1 MTLGFVFPGQG
12 SQSVGMLASHL
23 AAHPIVAQC
32 FAEAD
37 DVLGLPLT
45 RVVRDGPETELNRTE
60 LTQPAI
66 LTASVA
72 LWRLWQA
79 ESGATPSMMSGHSL
93 GEYSALVCAGALE
106 FKHAVALVHLRGK
119 LMQAAVPA
127 GSGAMAAILG
137 LDDDAVTQCCAA
149 VDGVVS
155 AANFNAPGQV
165 VIAGAAAAVDAAITA
180 CQAAGAKRA
189 MKLAV
194 SVPSHCALMAAAA
207 EQFADA
213 IESTAFV
220 LPRVPVVHNVDAATS
235 TTVAQMRT
243 RLLRQL
249 SEPVRWTACVQQ
261 MSAGGVDRIIECG
274 PGRVL
279 SGLIKRI
286 DKGIEVANVES
297 VESFA
302 TALSA
307 HRA

>member
-1 MTLGFVFPGQG
+1 
-12 SQSVGMLASHL
+12 MLADHI
-23 AAHPIVAQC
+23 AAQKVVARC

-37 DVLGLPLT
+37 DVLGFGLT
-45 RVVRDGPETELNRTE
+45 RAVRDGPEAELNRTE
-60 LTQPAI
+60 FTQPAI

-72 LWRLWQA
+72 LWRLWA
-79 ESGATPSMMSGHSL
+79 SESGATPSMMSGHSL

-106 FKHAVALVHLRGK
+106 FRDAVALVHLRGK

-127 GSGAMAAILG
+127 GHGAMAAILG
-137 LDDDAVTQCCAA
+137 LDDDAVSHCCDA

-165 VIAGAAAAVDAAITA
+165 VIAGEAAAVDAAIAA

-194 SVPSHCALMAAAA
+194 SVPSHCGLMKAAA
-207 EQFADA
+207 EQFAEAIDA
-213 IESTAFV
+213 AAFV
-220 LPRVPVVHNVDAATS
+220 LPQVPVVHNVDAATS
-235 TTVAQMRT
+235 STVADLRT

-249 SEPVRWTACVQQ
+249 SEPVRWTSCVTH
-261 MSAGGVDRIIECG
+261 MAGAGVDRMIECG

-286 DKGIEVANVES
+286 DRSVDVANIDS

-302 TALSA
+302 AAVSA
-307 HRA
+307 NHA